1 MPAIKQEVHDANIKL
16 NGNMNT
22 IVNAINK
29 GASLYQNEL
38 PVVEQKLDKAADFV
52 KNDYPGIRK
61 DLTETLGTVNQKCL
75 ILKKP

>member
-1 MPAIKQEVHDANIKL
+1 
-16 NGNMNT
+16 MNT
-22 IVNAINK
+22 YCNAINK

-61 DLTETLGTVNQKCL
+61 DLTETLGTSQPKNA
-75 ILKKP
+75 